1 MDRKSSAWDFDRYQA
16 DREAVVQPLPRS
28 ANYSGSKLPGLAF
41 LVIALAVVGFFGTRA
56 LSQGTNDDPPA
67 DENTRDMMQI
77 EQRLSEIE
85 GRLAALE
92 QNHPRTAASAAVSP
106 RADASIADNRI
117 PDRVR
122 EQTQDPPAP
131 SRPVETQSYQRP
143 SASRQQVVV
152 SPQPDPATVRRI
164 DGLQQGLG
172 DLQNDT
178 AANRQALRSTADKL
192 AAVSG
197 QVGAQHME
205 VMRSQDELNQ
215 LLARSQRTAIPFELR
230 RGPKSQPV
238 GPVYVALKSASEKSQ
253 RYTVCVYV
261 DSACIELKDRSLN
274 EVVEFVTSRNSPP
287 MGFIATTITRD
298 RILGYLEVS
307 RDGATH

>member
-1 MDRKSSAWDFDRYQA
+1 MDRKSSGWDFDRYQA
-16 DREAVVQPLPRS
+16 ADREAFVQPLPRS

-56 LSQGTNDDPPA
+56 LSQGTDYDPPA
-67 DENTRDMMQI
+67 DNNTRDMVQV

-85 GRLAALE
+85 SRLAALE
-92 QNHPRTAASAAVSP
+92 QNHPRAAAAISP
-106 RADASIADNRI
+106 RADAPVAENRSV
-117 PDRVR
+117 DRPR
-122 EQTQDPPAP
+122 EQVQDPPARP
-131 SRPVETQSYQRP
+131 RPVETQSYQRP
-143 SASRQQVVV
+143 PASRQQVIV
-152 SPQPDPATVRRI
+152 SPQPDPTTSRRI

-172 DLQNDT
+172 EVQNDT
-178 AANRQALRSTADKL
+178 VANRQALKSTADKL

-205 VMRSQDELNQ
+205 VLRSQDELNQ

-230 RGPKSQPV
+230 RGPKAQPV
-238 GPVYVALKSASEKSQ
+238 GPVYVALKSASERSQ

-307 RDGATH
+307 RDGTSR